1 MPWELGGWYH
11 MKALGS
17 AQIFGQIFS
26 KEQSPNLASFFL
38 LVPHG
43 PWRWYSLTKSLPRP
57 KILDAKDNGYSAQ
70 DMALESKRDTVQQCM
85 GVAERQVEM
94 PCTTGGTLLDVIQV
108 RQLPTKTTGLP
119 FASR

>member
-1 MPWELGGWYH
+1 